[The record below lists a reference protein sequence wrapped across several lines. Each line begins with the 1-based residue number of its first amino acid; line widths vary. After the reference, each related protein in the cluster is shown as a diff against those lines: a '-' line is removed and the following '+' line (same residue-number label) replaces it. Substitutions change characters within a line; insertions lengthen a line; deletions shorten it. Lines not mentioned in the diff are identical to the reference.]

1 MSPPPNNNS
10 SSRVAPVEMKDLP
23 DDAVSASLAI
33 LSTLYHYN
41 LWIFDMVRDHLGPTI
56 VEVGAGVGNITQFLL
71 NAERVVCLEPFEP
84 YREYLARRFA
94 KHLNVE
100 ISPSRIE
107 ECPNA
112 RADAGD
118 FDSVL
123 CLNVLEHI
131 ADDVEALRRMRQL
144 LRPDGRAI
152 VLVPALGVL
161 YGQMDRAMGHLRRY
175 TLGSLKRAFH
185 AAGLKPVWGRYMNLA
200 GALGWWWAG
209 RVMKKSQ
216 LSASKARM
224 FNRLV
229 PIFSAVERLV
239 PVPVGQSVVVVRRPA
254 ESD

>member
-1 MSPPPNNNS
+1 MSPTFNNDS
-10 SSRVAPVEMKDLP
+10 SSRVAPVEMKGLP

-41 LWIFDMVRDHLGPTI
+41 LWIFDMVRDHLGPTV

-84 YREYLARRFA
+84 YSEYLARRFA

-100 ISPSRIE
+100 ISPCRIE
-107 ECPNA
+107 QCPNA
-112 RADAGD
+112 EAGRGD

-131 ADDVEALRRMRQL
+131 ADDVEAIRRMGRL
-144 LRPDGRAI
+144 LRPDGRVI
-152 VLVPALGVL
+152 VLVPALPIL
-161 YGQMDRAMGHLRRY
+161 FGQMDLAMGHVRRY
-175 TLGSLKRAFH
+175 TLGSLKQAFR

-200 GALGWWWAG
+200 GAMGWWWAG

-216 LSASKARM
+216 ISASKARM
-224 FNRLV
+224 FNRFV
-229 PIFSAVERLV
+229 PIFSAVERLI
-239 PVPVGQSVVVVRRPA
+239 PVPFGQSVVVVGRA
-254 ESD
+254 